1 MNPAKEFAHL
11 FSPLADDEAGN
22 YRNPGQISF
31 LRAPFVPV
39 DRAGLEGVDAE
50 YAFIGVPFDEG
61 NVGKPGCEDGARDF
75 RVASLDYFPYWF
87 EFNVDLNGCAV
98 DCGDVSMPRVNP
110 ELARERIYEA
120 VRTVLDAGLN
130 PIVCGGDRSI
140 SIPAARALSDHLGAR
155 RRMGYLHL
163 GAHLDFAD
171 QWAGESHVSTCAM
184 ARITELAN
192 LAPEN
197 VAHIGAR
204 NSFNPKDHVD
214 LAKARGIRFHPM
226 FEVLERGVDEVMD
239 EAVSRVW
246 SDTDGQYLGFNFNV
260 MDSSCAPGV
269 TATEPGGLEAREI
282 MRVAA
287 RIAAAGGPRV
297 IDVSELCP
305 MFDVSGSTSRMAV
318 CVVLRILAGVAHRNG
333 KTLDDT
339 LRRPGWRH
347 GGSERS

>member
-11 FSPLADDEAGN
+11 FSPLAGGDADN

-31 LRAPFVPV
+31 LRAPFIPM
-39 DRAGLEGVDAE
+39 DSDDLKSTEAE

-61 NVGKPGCEDGARDF
+61 NVGKPGCEDGPRDF

-87 EFNVDLNGCAV
+87 EFNVDLNGCAI

-110 ELARERIYEA
+110 PAARERIYAA
-120 VRTVLDAGLN
+120 VLTALNAGLT
-130 PIVCGGDRSI
+130 PIICGGDRSI
-140 SIPAARALSDHLGAR
+140 SIPATRALSDFLGPDKK
-155 RRMGYLHL
+155 MGYMHL

-171 QWAGESHVSTCAM
+171 SWAGESYVGPCTM
-184 ARITELAN
+184 ARITELDN
-192 LAPEN
+192 LASEN

-204 NSFNPKDHVD
+204 NSFNPKDHID
-214 LAKARGIRFHPM
+214 MAKERGVRFHPM
-226 FEVLERGVDEVMD
+226 FEVLDRGVGEVMD
-239 EAVSRVW
+239 ETIAKVW
-246 SDTDGQYLGFNFNV
+246 EGTDAQYLSFNFNV

-282 MRVAA
+282 IQVAA
-287 RIAAAGGPRV
+287 KISETGGPSL

-318 CVVLRILAGVAHRNG
+318 CVVLRILAGIALKNG
-333 KTLDDT
+333 KTLDDS
-339 LRRPGWRH
+339 LRRPGWKH
-347 GGSERS
+347 KK

>member
-1 MNPAKEFAHL
+1 MNPAKAFAHL
-11 FSPLADDEAGN
+11 FSPLAGEDSGN

-39 DRAGLEGVDAE
+39 DEVAAGQVDAE

-61 NVGKPGCEDGARDF
+61 NVGKPGCEDGPRDF

-87 EFNVDLNGCAV
+87 EFNVDLHGCAV

-110 ELARERIYEA
+110 ALARQRIYEA
-120 VRTVLDAGLN
+120 VRAVLDAGLN

-140 SIPAARALSDHLGAR
+140 SIPAAQALSDHLGDE

-171 QWAGESHVSTCAM
+171 RWAGESHVSTCAM

-192 LAPEN
+192 LASEN
-197 VAHIGAR
+197 IAHVGAR

-214 LAKARGIRFHPM
+214 LAKARGVRFYPM
-226 FEVLERGVDEVMD
+226 LEVLERGVDEVMD
-239 EAVSRVW
+239 EAVARVW
-246 SDTDGQYLGFNFNV
+246 QGTDGQYLSFNFNV

-287 RIAAAGGPRV
+287 KIAGAGGPTV

-318 CVVLRILAGVAHRNG
+318 CVVLRILAGVARKSG
-333 KTLDDT
+333 KTLDDSI
-339 LRRPGWRH
+339 RRPGWQH
-347 GGSERS
+347 GEH